1 MVSALGISG
10 EKPYIVFGYGSLI
23 WKFSLPPT
31 QFVKCPGSSKATYA
45 DLLRALGI
53 TEELPSFRKQIPKN
67 PGRVVTLIHSDD
79 WQQFSSVNDPFPKDD
94 IVWGVAY
101 TIDPAYAEEVKAYL
115 GAFTNEK
122 RLAGYT
128 EETIDVWGVDNGKEE
143 IVVQGATVYV
153 GRVGNVDFVGSEP
166 IDQLAR
172 HIWLSE
178 GPSGKNKDY
187 FYSLAQSV
195 RELAPES
202 KDSHLLALEVGM
214 HFSLKDE
221 AGFKT
226 MPPLKSSKFAGSDT
240 CA

>member
-23 WKFSLPPT
+23 WKPPPYT
-31 QFVKCPGSSKATYA
+31 VRQVPGFLKGYVRRFAQSSWDHRGTP
-45 DLLRALGI
+45 
-53 TEELPSFRKQIPKN
+53 EN

-202 KDSHLLALEVGM
+202 KDSHLLALEARIRALDGDL
-214 HFSLKDE
+214 S
-221 AGFKT
+221 A
-226 MPPLKSSKFAGSDT
+226 
-240 CA
+240 

>member
-23 WKFSLPPT
+23 WKPPPYT
-31 QFVKCPGSSKATYA
+31 VRQVPGFLKGYVRRFAQSSWDHRGTP
-45 DLLRALGI
+45 
-53 TEELPSFRKQIPKN
+53 EN